1 MLWMASDGRGKER
14 SLADVVIRAKVNVFL
29 GNLRL

>member
-14 SLADVVIRAKVNVFL
+14 SLADVVIRSKVNVFL

>member
-14 SLADVVIRAKVNVFL
+14 SLADVVIRAK
-29 GNLRL
+29 GNISVGSLRL